1 MPRGKKGGGGEGE
14 MTRGKGAPASPTANP
29 RTILSKFAKGKDALT
44 SKAGGLAVNCGVDVA
59 VVCKGPGA
67 AADLDCWPSKEAAGA
82 MVRRYSALAPE
93 QRAAHKE
100 DLAAHL
106 ARQLAVE
113 RDKLAR
119 AREGGVA
126 GALGSWDG
134 SLEGVSTERLRELLA
149 FIEGSLVAAKSRGL
163 KPPAP
168 LRGAADRA
176 TLLPGLVHDGEPAG
190 GGSVSATDNRVPPR
204 GEAVA
209 DGGGLAP
216 PPPSKNPNAGDLA
229 VAAADAGD
237 EVQML
242 QPPGSAAAANAKW
255 MRGLV
260 DDLKKRPQPY
270 NPAPR
275 AAGIKYIKVGR
286 SVMELEAYDFIRF
299 DLGMP
304 PPCVAPNSLDGDGE
318 PLRLWSWGNTMP
330 PP

>member
-1 MPRGKKGGGGEGE
+1 MGRKGEKVGEGA
-14 MTRGKGAPASPTANP
+14 MTRGKGAPARPTVNP
-29 RTILSKFAKGKDALT
+29 QTPLISKLVALKR
-44 SKAGGLAVNCGVDVA
+44 KAEAMAVNCSVDVA

-82 MVRRYSALAPE
+82 VVRRYSALAPA

-100 DLAAHL
+100 DLATNLAH
-106 ARQLAVE
+106 QLAEE

-134 SLEGVSTERLRELLA
+134 SLEGVPAERLRELLA

-190 GGSVSATDNRVPPR
+190 GGSVSATGNRVPPR
-204 GEAVA
+204 GEAGA
-209 DGGGLAP
+209 GGGGPAP
-216 PPPSKNPNAGDLA
+216 PTGKNPNAGEA

-237 EVQML
+237 EVQIL
-242 QPPGSAAAANAKW
+242 QPPGGGGAEW

-260 DDLKKRPQPY
+260 DDLKKRPPPY
-270 NPAPR
+270 NPAAR

-286 SVMELEAYDFIRF
+286 SVMELDTYDFIRF

-304 PPCVAPNSLDGDGE
+304 PPCVAPNPLAGDGE